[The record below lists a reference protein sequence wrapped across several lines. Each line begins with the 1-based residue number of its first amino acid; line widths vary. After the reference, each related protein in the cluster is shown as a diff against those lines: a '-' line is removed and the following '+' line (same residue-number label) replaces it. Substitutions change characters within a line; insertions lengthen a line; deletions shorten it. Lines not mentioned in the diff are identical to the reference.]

1 MADIPDFS
9 HKSSVRTMKPL
20 QLSIRDRW
28 PKVMLAMVVE
38 IKGAH
43 HPRLLSMVLTT
54 QSRVGLPC
62 SQSSRVVESN

>member
-43 HPRLLSMVLTT
+43 HPSLQTTAINGPDDPVACWTTVLTK
-54 QSRVGLPC
+54 
-62 SQSSRVVESN
+62 